1 MAAMNDDELAIPVEM
16 RAYAA
21 TTVDQA
27 RKAFHDFVTT
37 AERTLATL
45 ESRSAEASDEAA
57 GVRRNMLSATEA
69 HVAAAFDLAERMVK
83 AATVAEIV
91 ALQQAFLAGRL
102 RPAEADTDGAAGA

>member
-1 MAAMNDDELAIPVEM
+1 MAATNDDELAIPVEM

-37 AERTLATL
+37 AERTIATL
-45 ESRSAEASDEAA
+45 DSRSAEAAE
-57 GVRRNMLSATEA
+57 VRRNMLGAAEA

-83 AATVAEIV
+83 AATVEEIV

-102 RPAEADTDGAAGA
+102 RAADGGGTGGGPTDA